1 MRRRDLIV
9 AGGATLAAVV
19 AMPPLSGF
27 AQQSNNLSIGFV
39 TARSR
44 NQTADS
50 IAAFREGLRQAGYV
64 DGENVLIEFRWA
76 DGEYNR
82 LPELAADLVQR
93 RMSVIVTSGG
103 NASAHAAKTA
113 TTTIPIV
120 SLLTD
125 DPVHDGLVSSLA
137 HPGGNLTGVNF
148 LTTLLESKR
157 LQLLQAVPHA
167 TKIAMLVNPKN
178 PLQAEIELR
187 DVPSA
192 SAALGLQLT
201 IFRASNISGIDE
213 AFVMMAE
220 QKIEALL
227 VASDTFFFDRR
238 DQITAL
244 AARYALP
251 AVYQLSEY
259 AKAGGL
265 MSYGTSL
272 SDAYRQLGLQTA
284 KVLNGAEPANLPVI
298 QSVKFELAI
307 NLKIAKAL
315 GLNLPPSLL
324 ATADEVIE

>member
-1 MRRRDLIV
+1 MRRRDFIV
-9 AGGATLAAVV
+9 AGAATLVAVA
-19 AMPPLSGF
+19 AMPVSGG
-27 AQQSNNLSIGFV
+27 AQQSNNPSIGFL

-44 NQTADS
+44 NQTVDS
-50 IAAFREGLRQAGYV
+50 IAAFREGLRRAGYV
-64 DGENVLIEFRWA
+64 DIENVLIEFRWA

-113 TTTIPIV
+113 TATIPIV

-137 HPGGNLTGVNF
+137 YPGGNLTGVNF

-157 LQLLQAVPHA
+157 LQLLHEVVPHA

-220 QKIEALL
+220 QKIEALI

-244 AARYALP
+244 AARHALP
-251 AVYQLSEY
+251 AVYQLGEY
-259 AKAGGL
+259 ARAGGL

-284 KVLNGAEPANLPVI
+284 KVLNGGQPASLPVI
-298 QSVKFELAI
+298 QSVKFELVI
-307 NLKIAKAL
+307 NLKTAKAL